1 MSAEPSGTP
10 AESGPWRGVHR
21 VLADPLRIRLFQ
33 ALWHGPRSAR
43 ELAAE
48 VGLPPDRLYY
58 HLRQLQ
64 RAGIIEV
71 GEYRPLPGGKVERL
85 YRRAE
90 AEPPQDSSSPAEI
103 AAFLGSVLDAT
114 KADVSAAFLAKEAGR
129 RREVHVA
136 QAPVRL
142 TDEALAELLSHLQG
156 LEQRFAVPGGE
167 GTWARALVV
176 IADLED
182 RPLAPTRPPQ
192 REVDSS

>member
-1 MSAEPSGTP
+1 M
-10 AESGPWRGVHR
+10 
-21 VLADPLRIRLFQ
+21 ADPLRIRLFQ

-58 HLRQLQ
+58 HLRLLQ

-71 GEYRPLPGGKVERL
+71 SEYRPLPGGKVERL

-114 KADVSAAFLAKEAGR
+114 KADVSAAFLAKEAGL
-129 RREVHVA
+129 RREVHVV
-136 QAPVRL
+136 QWPVQL
-142 TDEALAELLSHLQG
+142 TDEALAEFLSHLQG

-182 RPLAPTRPPQ
+182 RPLAPGHRNG
-192 REVDSS
+192 R

>member
-1 MSAEPSGTP
+1 G
-10 AESGPWRGVHR
+10 
-21 VLADPLRIRLFQ
+21 
-33 ALWHGPRSAR
+33 
-43 ELAAE
+43 
-48 VGLPPDRLYY
+48 
-58 HLRQLQ
+58 
-64 RAGIIEV
+64 AGIAGV
-71 GEYRPLPGGKVERL
+71 GQARPRPGGEGEGL
-85 YRRAE
+85 SRRGE

-142 TDEALAELLSHLQG
+142 TDEALAGLLSHLQD

-182 RPLAPTRPPQ
+182 RPLVPGPQ
-192 REVDSS
+192 QEVDSS